1 MSTDNHIVP
10 TREQLMQSVTLDY
23 APFYTVFKAR
33 AHEAKIEN
41 VKFKTIR
48 ADDDIVAAP
57 INAQDTERAH
67 VKAHEGSKYYAK
79 GFKGVQYAESI
90 LNAASALPDMNNRVL
105 KQFHKQLDK
114 EIWIG
119 ADNNGVLTSNDPF
132 HVKNVSVKLPQTI
145 NGNNGVDALV
155 ALATDLQKQVETTSS
170 SSNFQLA
177 FYGDAAKK
185 YLRKTLANGT
195 AYNRILAD
203 ALKSVQFL
211 EVPANLAE
219 TESGIVVICPEIVE
233 LHHTLLPQ
241 VQNTGT
247 DERNGEA
254 WVNYIYGTAMVDV
267 KEMGG
272 LIVQPITVAD

>member
-1 MSTDNHIVP
+1 MTDNHIVP
-10 TREQLMQSVTLDY
+10 TREELMQSVTLDY
-23 APFYTVFKAR
+23 APFYTVFKSR
-33 AHEAKIEN
+33 AHAAKIEN

-57 INAQDTERAH
+57 INAQDTERVH
-67 VKAHEGSKYYAK
+67 VKAHESHKFYAK
-79 GFKGVQYAESI
+79 GFKGVQYAESL
-90 LNAASALPDMNNRVL
+90 LNAQSALPDMNNRVL
-105 KQFHKQLDK
+105 KKFHKQLDK
-114 EIWIG
+114 EIWTG
-119 ADNNGVLTSNDPF
+119 ADNNGVLVSADPF
-132 HVKNVSVKLPQTI
+132 HVSNTSKKLPLTI
-145 NGNNGVDALV
+145 SGNNGVDALV
-155 ALATDLQKQVETTSS
+155 GLATDLQKQVETTSS

-195 AYNRILAD
+195 AYNRVLAD
-203 ALKSVQFL
+203 ALKGVQFL

-233 LHHTLLPQ
+233 LNYTLLPQ
-241 VQNTGT
+241 IQGTGT
-247 DERNGEA
+247 DERAGEV

>member
-1 MSTDNHIVP
+1 MTDNHIVP
-10 TREQLMQSVTLDY
+10 TREELMQGVTLDY
-23 APFYTVFKAR
+23 APFYSVFKAR

-48 ADDDIVAAP
+48 AEDDIVAAF
-57 INAQDTERAH
+57 INAQDTERKH
-67 VKAHEGSKYYAK
+67 VKATAGDKSYAK
-79 GFKGVQYAESI
+79 AFKGVQYAESI
-90 LNAASALPDMNNRVL
+90 LNAQSALPDMNNRVL
-105 KQFHKQLDK
+105 KAFHKQLDK
-114 EIWIG
+114 EIWLG
-119 ADNNGVLTSNDPF
+119 KDNNGVIVSSDPF
-132 HVKNVSVKLPQTI
+132 HITNASVALPKTI
-145 NGNNGVDALV
+145 SGNNGIDALV
-155 ALATDLQKQVETTSS
+155 ALATDLQKQVEVTSS

-185 YLRKTLANGT
+185 YLRKTLTNGT

-203 ALKSVQFL
+203 ALKNVAFL

-233 LHHTLLPQ
+233 LNHTLLPQ
-241 VQNTGT
+241 VQGTGT
-247 DERNGEA
+247 DERAGEV